1 MGKKVDI
8 NSVTEQYASI
18 AEKFI
23 LDARDVEFLFLKTL
37 CDFFGTSDVAIESEG
52 VRIDGKYRNI
62 RFADFGKI
70 INKLETECNNRSF
83 SKKEAYIL
91 SFFAANRNVVFGK
104 IVSSDS
110 YSYTLKV
117 MLSKDSMLRYTEP
130 IRIERNGESIPD
142 FISVIPIEI
151 LPLTIGRNPEKNIF
165 NFKAKILTS
174 KTIEVHLARIT
185 KNLEKNFKA
194 SVRIELKYYDRQ
206 RGIIYLKDVGDERVL
221 HFAIV
226 KYYMRYFGMFGVKTI
241 IDTEIKRK

>member
-8 NSVTEQYASI
+8 KSVTEQYASI

-37 CDFFGTSDVAIESEG
+37 CDFFSTSDVAIESEG

-70 INKLETECNNRSF
+70 INKLEIECNNRSF
-83 SKKEAYIL
+83 FKKEAYIL
-91 SFFAANRNVVFGK
+91 SFLAANGNVVFGK
-104 IVSSDS
+104 IVASDS
-110 YSYTLKV
+110 YSYTFKV
-117 MLSKDSMLRYTEP
+117 MLSKNSVLRYVEP
-130 IRIERNGESIPD
+130 IIVERNGESIPD
-142 FISVIPIEI
+142 FISIIPIEV
-151 LPLTIGRNPEKNIF
+151 LPLTIGKIPEKHTF
-165 NFKAKILTS
+165 SFKAKILTP
-174 KTIEVHLARIT
+174 KTIEAHLLRIV

-194 SVRIELKYYDRQ
+194 SVRIKLKYYNQ
-206 RGIIYLKDVGDERVL
+206 QKGIIYLKDEGDEKML
-221 HFAIV
+221 HFAII